1 MLPVLSGP
9 RVLLVAC
16 AVLVAVAMTSPATA
30 QSTGMVKGKVFDGK
44 GQPIEVAKV
53 TIEFKDGVSRVYTV
67 KTNKKG
73 EYTQIGLPPGNYKVT
88 AEKEKVGAQSYDCR
102 VRLGDTAEVNF
113 QLAPGSSGPTKEDA
127 AKVVAIKK
135 LFDEGVAASR
145 TADQAALAGD
155 LEAAR
160 VSRDGA
166 LAKFTEAAT
175 VMPTCFDCY
184 YNIGYAYAQ
193 KKEYDKAEEA
203 FKKAIELK
211 ADYVEAYNGLATIYN
226 AQKRFDDAQ
235 AASQKAAALAT
246 ASGSAGGGGGVDA
259 LYNQGVIAWNAGK
272 AEDAK
277 KAFEEALKADPK
289 HANSHY
295 QLAMCQ
301 INLGKL
307 PEAVAEFES
316 YMQLAPDGQYAAQV
330 KAMLLQLKK

>member
-16 AVLVAVAMTSPATA
+16 AVFVAVAMTSPATA

-44 GQPIEVAKV
+44 GQPIEAAKV
-53 TIEFKDGVSRVYTV
+53 TIEFKDGISRVYTV
-67 KTNKKG
+67 KSNKKG

-102 VRLGDTAEVNF
+102 VKLGDTAEVNF
-113 QLAPGSSGPTKEDA
+113 QLAPGTSGPTKEDA
-127 AKVVAIKK
+127 AKVAAIKK

-145 TADQAALAGD
+145 SGD
-155 LEAAR
+155 N
-160 VSRDGA
+160 DTA
-166 LAKFTEAAT
+166 LAKFTEAAN
-175 VMPTCFDCY
+175 VMPTCYDCY
-184 YNIGYAYAQ
+184 YNIGFAHAQ
-193 KKEYDKAEEA
+193 KKDYDKAEEA
-203 FKKAIELK
+203 FKKSIELK
-211 ADYVEAYNGLATIYN
+211 ADYPEAYNGLAQIYN
-226 AQKRFDDAQ
+226 AQKRFDEAQ

-246 ASGSAGGGGGVDA
+246 AGGAAASGSGVDA

-295 QLAMCQ
+295 QLAMCL

-307 PEAVAEFES
+307 PEAVTEFEL

-330 KAMLLQLKK
+330 KAMLLQIKK

>member
-16 AVLVAVAMTSPATA
+16 AVFVAVAMTSPATA

-44 GQPIEVAKV
+44 GQPIEAAKV
-53 TIEFKDGVSRVYTV
+53 TIEFQDGVSRVYTV
-67 KTNKKG
+67 KSNKKG

-88 AEKEKVGAQSYDCR
+88 AEKEKVGAQSYPCR

-127 AKVVAIKK
+127 AKVAAIKK

-145 TADQAALAGD
+145 SGD
-155 LEAAR
+155 N
-160 VSRDGA
+160 DTA
-166 LAKFTEAAT
+166 LAKFTEAAN
-175 VMPTCFDCY
+175 VMPTCYDCY

-193 KKEYDKAEEA
+193 KKEYDKSEEA
-203 FKKAIELK
+203 FKKSIELK
-211 ADYVEAYNGLATIYN
+211 ADYIEAYNGLATIYN
-226 AQKRFDDAQ
+226 AQKKFDDAQ

-246 ASGSAGGGGGVDA
+246 ASGSAAGGGGVDA

-307 PEAVAEFES
+307 SEAVAEFEL

-330 KAMLLQLKK
+330 KAMLLQIKK

>member
-16 AVLVAVAMTSPATA
+16 AVFVAVAMTSPATA

-44 GQPIEVAKV
+44 GQPIEAAKV
-53 TIEFKDGVSRVYTV
+53 TIEFKDGISRVYTV
-67 KTNKKG
+67 KSNKKG

-102 VRLGDTAEVNF
+102 VKLGDTAEVNF
-113 QLAPGSSGPTKEDA
+113 QLAPGTSGPTKEDA
-127 AKVVAIKK
+127 AKVAAIKK

-145 TADQAALAGD
+145 SGD
-155 LEAAR
+155 N
-160 VSRDGA
+160 DTA
-166 LAKFTEAAT
+166 LAKFTEAAN
-175 VMPTCFDCY
+175 VMPTCYDCY
-184 YNIGYAYAQ
+184 YNIGFAHAQ
-193 KKEYDKAEEA
+193 KKDYDKAEEA
-203 FKKAIELK
+203 FKKSIELK
-211 ADYVEAYNGLATIYN
+211 ADYPEAYNGLAQIYN
-226 AQKRFDDAQ
+226 AQKKFDEAQ

-246 ASGSAGGGGGVDA
+246 AGGAAASGSGVDA

-307 PEAVAEFES
+307 PEAVAEFEL
-316 YMQLAPDGQYAAQV
+316 YMQFAPDGQYAAQV
-330 KAMLLQLKK
+330 KAMLVQLKK

>member
-16 AVLVAVAMTSPATA
+16 AVFVAVAMTSPATA

-44 GQPIEVAKV
+44 GQPIEAAKV
-53 TIEFKDGVSRVYTV
+53 TIEFKDGISRVYTV
-67 KTNKKG
+67 KSNKKG

-102 VRLGDTAEVNF
+102 VKLGDTAEVNF
-113 QLAPGSSGPTKEDA
+113 QLAPGTSGPTKEDA
-127 AKVVAIKK
+127 AKVAAIKK

-145 TADQAALAGD
+145 SGD
-155 LEAAR
+155 N
-160 VSRDGA
+160 DTA
-166 LAKFTEAAT
+166 LAKFTEAAN
-175 VMPTCFDCY
+175 VMPTCYDCY
-184 YNIGYAYAQ
+184 YNIGFAHAQ
-193 KKEYDKAEEA
+193 KKDYDKAEEA
-203 FKKAIELK
+203 FKKSIELK
-211 ADYVEAYNGLATIYN
+211 ADYPEAYNGLAQIYN
-226 AQKRFDDAQ
+226 AQKRFDEAQ

-246 ASGSAGGGGGVDA
+246 AGGAAASGSGVDA

-307 PEAVAEFES
+307 PEAVAEFEL

>member
-1 MLPVLSGP
+1 MHPVSIGR

-16 AVLVAVAMTSPATA
+16 AVLVAVAMSTPSTA

-44 GQPIEVAKV
+44 GQPIEGAKV
-53 TIEFKDGVSRVYTV
+53 TIEFKDGVSRSYTV
-67 KTNKKG
+67 KSNKKG

-88 AEKEKVGAQSYDCR
+88 AEKEKVGSQSYDCR

-113 QLAPGSSGPTKEDA
+113 QLAPGTSGPTKEEV
-127 AKVVAIKK
+127 AKMTAIKK

-145 TADQAALAGD
+145 AGD
-155 LEAAR
+155 N
-160 VSRDGA
+160 DTA
-166 LAKFTEAAT
+166 LAKFGEAT
-175 VMPTCFDCY
+175 GIMPTCYDCF
-184 YNIGYAYAQ
+184 YNIGYAHAQ
-193 KKEYDKAEEA
+193 KKDYAKAEEA

-226 AQKRFDDAQ
+226 AQKKFDEAQ
-235 AASQKAAALAT
+235 AASQKAASLA
-246 ASGSAGGGGGVDA
+246 AAGGGAAGGGGVDA

-295 QLAMCQ
+295 QLAMCL
-301 INLGKL
+301 INLGKI
-307 PEAVAEFES
+307 PDAVTEFEQ
-316 YMQLAPDGQYAAQV
+316 YIQLAPEGQYAAQV
-330 KAMLLQLKK
+330 KAMLTQLKK